1 MSSSDCIEHSEVLD
15 HHTGTVVCVVC
26 CRVINDGLTHFEV
39 NQQKYSTFQE
49 NLKDEEEKINGE
61 NVTELLD
68 KISDKLHLNRSSID
82 LAYYEYKKNTKKIQ
96 KILNYPNKK
105 QPYKSFLSPENIL
118 IFSIYAALSKGF
130 CPRPIRDVCIASGLS
145 ECTNV
150 LKLFAFFE
158 ENKGEDTPSVRLE
171 PLSAKDVLLTN
182 YLYLGDFTY
191 EDVKQI
197 VKKIDALEKNNFS
210 PTATAAG
217 ATYLY
222 AKYDK
227 SKKHTSK
234 KISEIFGVS
243 SMTIQRFI
251 KEYKLCFC

>member
-1 MSSSDCIEHSEVLD
+1 MSSSECIEHSEVID
-15 HHTGTVVCVVC
+15 QHTGTIVCLDC
-26 CRVINDGLTHFEV
+26 CRVIDNGLTHFEV

-105 QPYKSFLSPENIL
+105 HHYKSFLSPENIL
-118 IFSIYAALSKGF
+118 TFSIYTALSKGF
-130 CPRPIRDVCIASGLS
+130 CPRSIRDVCIASGLS
-145 ECTNV
+145 ESNV
-150 LKLFAFFE
+150 LKLSAFFE
-158 ENKGEDTPSVRLE
+158 KNKGEDTPSVRLE

-191 EDVKQI
+191 EDVKQT

-243 SMTIQRFI
+243 NMTIQRFI
-251 KEYKLCFC
+251 KEYKLRFC